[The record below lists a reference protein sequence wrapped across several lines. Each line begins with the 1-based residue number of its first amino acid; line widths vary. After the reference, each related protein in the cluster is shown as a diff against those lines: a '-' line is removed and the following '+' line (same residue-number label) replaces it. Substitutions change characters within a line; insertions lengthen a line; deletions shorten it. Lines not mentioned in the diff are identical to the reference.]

1 MPKRLGKLSARHVIF
16 TIGIG
21 KEGKITVDHASLE
34 KLQRTGLKSRE
45 NSSVSEPEHLE
56 KTMARRK
63 TTFKDG
69 VIEYSCSLLVCF
81 PFSFLLS
88 PNSFP
93 LLILMLL
100 FFFFAS

>member
-45 NSSVSEPEHLE
+45 NSSVSEPEHLGRQWQE
-56 KTMARRK
+56 GRPHLKM
-63 TTFKDG
+63 G
-69 VIEYSCSLLVCF
+69 
-81 PFSFLLS
+81 
-88 PNSFP
+88 
-93 LLILMLL
+93 
-100 FFFFAS
+100 